1 MKMHR
6 RDFLSAV
13 PGSLGAASVALAQ
26 AQQPTGPAPPPVGNA
41 RGGGRGRGPA
51 GPLPPSTVAVAPR
64 KGRIKQGVTA
74 GVFGGLGTLEEQ
86 CREAAR
92 LGIKGYDLRNTPAD
106 WAILKKYGLTPT
118 MYQGPAGGIGR
129 GLNNKANHDEFEKT
143 TLAGIDEAAL
153 NGIPNIITFSGGRME
168 GLSDQEGADNCVAF
182 LSKVKAHAEEKGVT
196 LCMEYLNS
204 KVNHKGYM
212 FDHIAWGVDV
222 MKRVNSPRVKI
233 LYDIYHAQI
242 QDGDIVR
249 NIRDHYQW
257 IGHFHTGGNPGRK
270 EIDETQELNYHFI
283 AGAIAD
289 LGYQGYI
296 SHEYSPTS
304 GHDPIAMLEKAMEI
318 CDA

>member
-1 MKMHR
+1 MRR
-6 RDFLSAV
+6 RDLF
-13 PGSLGAASVALAQ
+13 PALLTPLAMAPAFAQ
-26 AQQPTGPAPPPVGNA
+26 APAGAQAPSGG
-41 RGGGRGRGPA
+41 RGGSGGGRGRGGPPP
-51 GPLPPSTVAVAPR
+51 PLPPSSVVVAPR

-74 GVFGGLGTLEEQ
+74 GVFGGLGSMEER

-92 LGIKGYDLRNTPAD
+92 LGIKGFDLVNTPAE
-106 WAILKKYGLTPT
+106 WEILKKYGITPT
-118 MYQGPAGGIGR
+118 MYQGPGGSIASA
-129 GLNNKANHDEFEKT
+129 LNRKENHDRIEAT
-143 TLAGIDEAAL
+143 MHAGIDVAAA
-153 NGIPNIITFSGGRME
+153 NGIPNIITFSGVRAGMAYE
-168 GLSDQEGADNCVAF
+168 EGADNCVLF
-182 LSKVKAHAEEKGVT
+182 LDKVKAHAEDKGVT

-204 KVNHKGYM
+204 KVNHKDYM

-249 NIRDHYQW
+249 NIRDHFQW

-289 LGYQGYI
+289 LNYTGYI
-296 SHEYSPTS
+296 SHEYSPTA
-304 GHDPIAMLEKAMEI
+304 GHDPIAMLEKAIEI